1 MNSSFFQSQHP
12 VVEELLTN
20 KYFGDTLLVCANG
33 HLTDNKL
40 AVGLLFP
47 CLLSSDIFALPIE
60 NVLLVPDYTME
71 EIGREFE
78 KLIIGGN
85 CKIAQPEMETVEKID
100 LIELDDDDLVTEGV
114 HNHGINQE
122 IFHDEQSAVS
132 FSPSEIEEAELIID
146 ESPPELFNEHS
157 EVDIENGYD
166 ENCHNIEIGESTSDS
181 IQIFVSEEAPL
192 DEETG
197 PPDLSIEE
205 VKIAEENYS
214 EDTDTDC
221 IEIIETEENCNGMQ
235 LELFPNNDNISIVD
249 ENNANTDGA
258 IVPLIKPERSKKYKT
273 VTFKEDLEEHLSR
286 RPRSKRWKQTKLK
299 LKVEEGC
306 QDVIENLPTLP
317 DLVES
322 PGSPEKSPRRS
333 PKKESPILEHRKP
346 GRPRTNPVKPNLRR
360 NLSENGLTRYKVKSA
375 EWKAIELFKCGVC
388 AKVLSCRGSFE
399 RHSRMHEDTK
409 PYQCSFCPKT
419 FREACKKSVHERV
432 HSGSKPYP
440 CQQCNKCFRTATQR
454 IVHQRSHTKEKPYS
468 CDLCGKVFSQ
478 PYSVKVHMQ
487 RIHKN

>member
-47 CLLSSDIFALPIE
+47 CLLTSDIFALPIE

-85 CKIAQPEMETVEKID
+85 CKINSPETETVEKID
-100 LIELDDDDLVTEGV
+100 LIELEDDDVVSEEEHLRELGREYS
-114 HNHGINQE
+114 HEHE
-122 IFHDEQSAVS
+122 SVS
-132 FSPSEIEEAELIID
+132 FSPSEIEEAELVID
-146 ESPPELFNEHS
+146 ESPPEVHV

-166 ENCHNIEIGESTSDS
+166 ENCHNIEIGESTVDS

-197 PPDLSIEE
+197 PPDLPVEE
-205 VKIAEENYS
+205 AEVALEHYS
-214 EDTDTDC
+214 EDTDG
-221 IEIIETEENCNGMQ
+221 IQVIETDLNPLDIQ
-235 LELFPNNDNISIVD
+235 IELFSNNENVNIVD
-249 ENNANTDGA
+249 ENNANTDGG
-258 IVPLIKPERSKKYKT
+258 IVPVIKPERAKKYKT
-273 VTFKEDLEEHLSR
+273 VTFKEDLEEHMLR
-286 RPRSKRWKQTKLK
+286 RPRVKRWKQTKLK

-322 PGSPEKSPRRS
+322 SGSPEKSPRRS
-333 PKKESPILEHRKP
+333 PKKESPILENRKP
-346 GRPRTNPVKPNLRR
+346 GRPRTKPEQPNLRQK
-360 NLSENGLTRYKVKSA
+360 LSENGLTRYKVKSA
-375 EWKAIELFKCGVC
+375 EWKAIELYKCAVC

-399 RHSRMHEDTK
+399 RHSRMHQDTK
-409 PYQCSFCPKT
+409 PYKCSFCPKT

-440 CQQCNKCFRTATQR
+440 CQQCNKSFRTATQR

-468 CDLCGKVFSQ
+468 CEVCGKVFSQ

-487 RIHKN
+487 RFHKS